1 MSEKHSAKHSPDSL
15 YEHAVGLT
23 FPGTL
28 MERMGMEVLEHRVE
42 RTVVRMPVAGNTQRV
57 GILHGGA
64 TAALAETAGS
74 LAASTTVTDDH
85 TIVVGVEL
93 SISHLRTA
101 REGMVTA
108 TALPEHLGRTSTV
121 HLVRI
126 EDEKG
131 RLISTARISNRLI
144 PRRAE

>member
-1 MSEKHSAKHSPDSL
+1 
-15 YEHAVGLT
+15 
-23 FPGTL
+23 

-108 TALPEHLGRTSTV
+108 TAVPEHLGRTSTV